1 MTVSSDRGFAI
12 APANARDIPDVARL
26 FAAYERHIGVDLS
39 YQGFAD
45 EVSTLPGKYA
55 PPLGQLL
62 IARDRA
68 GRAIGCVAL
77 RPMSDARYC
86 EMKRLFVA
94 PAARGL
100 GLGRALMEA
109 IVSEA
114 ARLGYRAVRLDTLP
128 TMTAAIAMYRAAGF
142 EPIAPYYD
150 TAPAGTIFLGRTITP
165 PPPASAPAAAPPAP

>member
-1 MTVSSDRGFAI
+1 MAVSNDRDFAI
-12 APANARDIPDVARL
+12 APASARDIPDVARL

-68 GRAIGCVAL
+68 GQAIGCVAL

-94 PAARGL
+94 PEGRGL
-100 GLGRALMEA
+100 GLGRALAEA
-109 IVSEA
+109 ILAEG
-114 ARLGYRAVRLDTLP
+114 ARLGYAELRLDTLP
-128 TMTAAIAMYRAAGF
+128 SMQDAIGLYRKLGF
-142 EPIAPYYD
+142 VSIAPYYA
-150 TAPAGTIFLGRTITP
+150 APEGTIFLARNLDDLRARDVAGL
-165 PPPASAPAAAPPAP
+165 

>member
-1 MTVSSDRGFAI
+1 VTASNDRGIAI
-12 APANARDIPDVARL
+12 APASARDIPDVARL

-68 GRAIGCVAL
+68 GRAIGCAAL
-77 RPMSDARYC
+77 RPMSDTRFC

-94 PAARGL
+94 PEGRGL
-100 GLGRALMEA
+100 GLGRALAEA
-109 IVSEA
+109 ILAEG
-114 ARLGYRAVRLDTLP
+114 ARLGYAELRLDTLP
-128 TMTAAIAMYRAAGF
+128 SMQDAIGLYRKLGF
-142 EPIAPYYD
+142 VSIEPYYA
-150 TAPAGTIFLGRTITP
+150 APAGTIFLARP
-165 PPPASAPAAAPPAP
+165 LADLRKLDAAGL

>member
-68 GRAIGCVAL
+68 DRAIGCVAL

-94 PAARGL
+94 PEGRGL
-100 GLGRALMEA
+100 GLGRALAEA
-109 IVSEA
+109 ILAEG
-114 ARLGYRAVRLDTLP
+114 ARLGYAELRLDTLP
-128 TMTAAIAMYRAAGF
+128 SMQDAIGLYRKLGF
-142 EPIAPYYD
+142 VSIEPYYA
-150 TAPAGTIFLGRTITP
+150 APAGTIFLARP
-165 PPPASAPAAAPPAP
+165 LADLRKLDAAGL